1 MFLTLV
7 SLIHDP
13 DPMFG
18 AMSWPVVVMQ
28 SATSVAEPLSDPK
41 VVAMIT
47 PCPEGLEPSAPT
59 ACGKGMGKAAADGWV
74 GQLV

>member
-1 MFLTLV
+1 MVVGREYGSQRVAL
-7 SLIHDP
+7 SA
-13 DPMFG
+13 G
-18 AMSWPVVVMQ
+18 RPVVVMQ

-74 GQLV
+74 G

>member
-28 SATSVAEPLSDPK
+28 SATSVAETPL
-41 VVAMIT
+41 
-47 PCPEGLEPSAPT
+47 
-59 ACGKGMGKAAADGWV
+59 
-74 GQLV
+74 